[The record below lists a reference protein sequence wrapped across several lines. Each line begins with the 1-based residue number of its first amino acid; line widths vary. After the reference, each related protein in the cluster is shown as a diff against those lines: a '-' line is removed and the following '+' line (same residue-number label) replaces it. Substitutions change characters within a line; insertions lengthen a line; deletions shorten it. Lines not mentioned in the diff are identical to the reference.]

1 MVCTECGTRL
11 SESDQFCPKCGARAI
26 RKRRCP
32 DCGALFRE
40 DNKCCPK
47 CGRVMGGK
55 KKVRTVSRDDMDIPM
70 ESIEK
75 NILSE
80 TAAEIRK
87 DRRPER
93 EMRQSTP
100 KRTSSTQGASSRK
113 SSSDSHGQRG
123 SDARKGAAR
132 PRRSRSEGKRQNRR
146 CKRKRPSQRRR
157 PERDVRFTGK
167 KLWKRKTG
175 TMRIGMTMMMR
186 ALISLPS

>member
-123 SDARKGAAR
+123 SDAK
-132 PRRSRSEGKRQNRR
+132 SRSQRSSQERGRSSQEEPVRR
-146 CKRKRPSQRRR
+146 
-157 PERDVRFTGK
+157 K
-167 KLWKRKTG
+167 KAEPPVQKKKAQPATSG
-175 TMRIGMTMMMR
+175 
-186 ALISLPS
+186 LPGRNCGRGRLGR